1 MRSHVTGRVTLWPS
15 RIVNDSVYRDPRCAR
30 HRASTSLVPL
40 PVSGETLNPL
50 SNPSFF
56 TVKIQISTLIHRS
69 RERFIADRF
78 YRRLIKR
85 PSSEVCHFN
94 EDSEPVV
101 ARLSSSASFTFDTF
115 PRGSYPPII
124 VVVLIKKSR
133 LKVSFVSKRL
143 RDFFYFISIALR
155 KRGRGVR

>member
-94 EDSEPVV
+94 EDS
-101 ARLSSSASFTFDTF
+101 LSSHACRLARVLLLTRF
-115 PRGSYPPII
+115 RGSYPPII

-133 LKVSFVSKRL
+133 LKVYSLFRKDYVI
-143 RDFFYFISIALR
+143 FFILFLLLYER
-155 KRGRGVR
+155 EEEE

>member
-1 MRSHVTGRVTLWPS
+1 M
-15 RIVNDSVYRDPRCAR
+15 NDSVYRDPRCAR

-143 RDFFYFISIALR
+143 RDFFYFISIVLR

>member
-1 MRSHVTGRVTLWPS
+1 M
-15 RIVNDSVYRDPRCAR
+15 NDSVYRDPRCAR

-133 LKVSFVSKRL
+133 LKVYSLFRKDYVIFFIL
-143 RDFFYFISIALR
+143 FLLFYERDEEE
-155 KRGRGVR
+155 

>member
-1 MRSHVTGRVTLWPS
+1 M
-15 RIVNDSVYRDPRCAR
+15 NDSVYRDPRCAR

-133 LKVSFVSKRL
+133 LKVYSLFRKDYVI
-143 RDFFYFISIALR
+143 FFILFLLLYER
-155 KRGRGVR
+155 EEEE

>member
-133 LKVSFVSKRL
+133 LKVYSLFRKDYVI
-143 RDFFYFISIALR
+143 FFILFLLLYER
-155 KRGRGVR
+155 EEEE

>member
-1 MRSHVTGRVTLWPS
+1 M
-15 RIVNDSVYRDPRCAR
+15 NDSVYRDPRCAR

-133 LKVSFVSKRL
+133 LKVYSLFRKDYVI
-143 RDFFYFISIALR
+143 FFILFLLFYER
-155 KRGRGVR
+155 EEEERGEDVKWRIYTHD

>member
-133 LKVSFVSKRL
+133 LKVYSLFRKDYVIFFIL
-143 RDFFYFISIALR
+143 FLLFYERDEEE
-155 KRGRGVR
+155 

>member
-1 MRSHVTGRVTLWPS
+1 M
-15 RIVNDSVYRDPRCAR
+15 NDSVYRDPRCAR

-133 LKVSFVSKRL
+133 LKVYSLFRKDYVIFFIL
-143 RDFFYFISIALR
+143 FLLFYERDEEE
-155 KRGRGVR
+155 RGEDVKWRIYTHD